1 MTNIEI
7 KIRSMYGTLSSSD
20 KKVADY
26 ILGHIR
32 SIYATPVARL
42 AEESGVSQVTWIR
55 FCKDLGFTG
64 LKELKRSLVEELNGT
79 AAEETPAGAFSDIS
93 QYSTAEQMIQSVCS
107 TTVRAVE
114 DTMKILDPRVI
125 EEAAAVIASAKSI
138 RLFGV
143 GASGLV
149 AEDLQSKLVRINL
162 NAVYS
167 KDSHTQLVYA
177 ATLQEED
184 VAVLFSYSGTTKEIL
199 EIAEAAK
206 NRGCRIIAI
215 TQYAKN
221 PLSAYADFLLH
232 ITTQE
237 LNHRSGAMSSR
248 IAQLAVVDVLFS
260 IIAGKNYGSIE
271 QNLENSL
278 ALCRAHRV

>member
-7 KIRSMYGTLSSSD
+7 KIRSMYGTLSNSD

-26 ILGHIR
+26 ILCHIR

-79 AAEETPAGAFSDIS
+79 AAEDAPPGDFSDIS
-93 QYSTAEQMIQSVCS
+93 QYSTAEQMIQSVCN

-114 DTMKILDPRVI
+114 DTMKILDPRVM
-125 EEAAAVIASAKSI
+125 EEAAGVIASAKSI

-177 ATLQEED
+177 ATLQKED
-184 VAVLFSYSGTTKEIL
+184 VAVLFSYSGNTKEIL

-206 NRGCRIIAI
+206 NRGCRIIAV

-221 PLSAYADFLLH
+221 PLSSYADYPLY

-260 IIAGKNYGSIE
+260 IIAGKNYDRIE
-271 QNLENSL
+271 HNLENSL

>member
-1 MTNIEI
+1 MTNTEI
-7 KIRSMYGTLSSSD
+7 KIRSMYDTLSSSD

-55 FCKDLGFTG
+55 FCKVLGFTG
-64 LKELKRSLVEELNGT
+64 LKELKKCLVEELNGT
-79 AAEETPAGAFSDIS
+79 AVEDAPVGDFPDIS
-93 QYSTAEQMIQSVCS
+93 QYLSAEQMIQSVCN

-125 EEAAAVIASAKSI
+125 EEAAGIIASAKSI

-149 AEDLQSKLVRINL
+149 AEDLQSKLIRINL
-162 NAVYS
+162 NAFYS
-167 KDSHTQLVYA
+167 KDFHTQLVYA
-177 ATLQEED
+177 ATLQKED
-184 VAVLFSYSGTTKEIL
+184 VVVLFSYSGTTGEVL
-199 EIAEAAK
+199 EVAEAAK
-206 NRGCRIIAI
+206 KRECRIIAV
-215 TQYAKN
+215 TQYAKS
-221 PLSAYADFLLH
+221 PLASYADYLLY
-232 ITTQE
+232 ITTPE
-237 LNHRSGAMSSR
+237 LDRRSGAMSSR

-260 IIAGKNYGSIE
+260 IIAGKNYRRVE

-278 ALCRAHRV
+278 ELCRAHRV